1 MSASRLLARL
11 APFALLLAVA
21 PRARAQGTTPGTATP
36 GTAAQGTVTP
46 GVTPPVT
53 TGNPPAT
60 QPGVGAAVAGTQ
72 PPTTA
77 GGGVPGQPGGLATA
91 SPATEGA
98 GSAQASGAVA
108 GQALT
113 ADLAAARAVQTSVY
127 VATDEARLRAAAA
140 QVDAAWDQY
149 WPRLTLTAR
158 YTRLSPIT
166 LPTLGGPPG
175 TYSVVA
181 VDPPGAPGTITPN
194 QPLPANYPLIATA
207 SGFRF
212 PVILDQYLAQASLLI
227 PVSDYVFKIYKQHE
241 SALASYEAAKWN
253 AKVTTATAATDAR
266 VAFYNVLRARGSVVV
281 AKAAVAQSEAHLKD
295 MKNRLEAK
303 TVTIADVARVEAN
316 LAAAQ
321 LAVIRSENLVVV
333 TEANLR
339 VLMHATGEE
348 PFSLGEDLD
357 AEISPFKGD
366 LPTLKATAFSKR
378 PELKAIDAQIEAQ
391 SKNKDVVA
399 ANMYPRLDGIGNFTY
414 ANPNQRF
421 IPQTKEFKATWDVS
435 IQLTWSPNDALI
447 AHDNKKIV
455 AANIGVLKATR
466 EQIVDGLTLDVVN
479 AYTRV
484 KEAEAAIATTRVE
497 LKAAEE
503 AYRVRKEQFALG
515 ATTSALLIDAEAD
528 LTRARLNHLN
538 ARVDLRVAR
547 AQLKKSIGEV

>member
-1 MSASRLLARL
+1 MSASRVFSRL

-21 PRARAQGTTPGTATP
+21 PRAGAQTTGTPGTSTTTPG
-36 GTAAQGTVTP
+36 GTVP
-46 GVTPPVT
+46 GT

-60 QPGVGAAVAGTQ
+60 QPGVPAAAAGTQ
-72 PPTTA
+72 PSTPA
-77 GGGVPGQPGGLATA
+77 GGGTGTGSTGLATS
-91 SPATEGA
+91 SPSGQAA
-98 GSAQASGAVA
+98 GSAQTSGAIA

-113 ADLAAARAVQTSVY
+113 ADSAAARAVQTSVY

-149 WPRLTLTAR
+149 WPRLSFTAR

-166 LPTLGGPPG
+166 PPSLGNPPG
-175 TYSVVA
+175 VYSVVA
-181 VDPPGAPGTITPN
+181 ADPTGTAITPN
-194 QPLPANYPLIATA
+194 QPLPAGYPLIPT
-207 SGFRF
+207 SGGFRF
-212 PVILDQYLAQASLLI
+212 PVILDQYLLQASLLI
-227 PVSDYVFKIYKQHE
+227 PLSDYVFKIYKQHE

-253 AKVTTATAATDAR
+253 AKVSTATSATDAR
-266 VAFYNVLRARGSVVV
+266 VAFYNVLRARGQVVV

-303 TVTIADVARVEAN
+303 TVTVADVARVEAN

-321 LAVIRSENLVVV
+321 LAVIRSENLVTV

-339 VLMHATGEE
+339 VLMHATGDE
-348 PFSLGEDLD
+348 PFVLGEDLD
-357 AEISPFKGD
+357 AEISPFTGD

-378 PELKAIDAQIEAQ
+378 PELKALDAQIQAQ
-391 SKNKDVVA
+391 EKSKDVVA

-421 IPQTKEFKATWDVS
+421 IPQSKEFKATWDVS

-447 AHDNKKIV
+447 ASDNKKVV

-479 AYTRV
+479 AYTKV
-484 KEAEAAIATTRVE
+484 KEAEGAIATTRVE

-503 AYRVRKEQFALG
+503 AYRVRKEQFSLG

-528 LTRARLNHLN
+528 VTRARLNHLN
-538 ARVDLRVAR
+538 ARVDLRIAR
-547 AQLKKSIGEV
+547 AQLKRAIGEV